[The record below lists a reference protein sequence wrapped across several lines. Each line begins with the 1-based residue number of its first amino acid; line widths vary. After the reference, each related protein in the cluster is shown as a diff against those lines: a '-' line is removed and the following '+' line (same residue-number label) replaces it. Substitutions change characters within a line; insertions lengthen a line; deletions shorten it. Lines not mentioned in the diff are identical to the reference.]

1 MIVSG
6 EVKVSTLP
14 GAQLEVSVGVG
25 VYRREEGPDLCLSQ
39 SNDTN
44 WRRWHCNSYNNNML
58 DTGLEK
64 IIMTLT

>member
-6 EVKVSTLP
+6 EVKVLTLP

-25 VYRREEGPDLCLSQ
+25 VYRGEERPDLCLSQ

-44 WRRWHCNSYNNNML
+44 WRRWHCNSYNNDMAP
-58 DTGLEK
+58 T
-64 IIMTLT
+64 